1 MPVRRR
7 ELLKASVVTGG
18 AAVVAPLLAAAAPA
32 PAPSTMSA
40 TSGAPI
46 DVRHYAS
53 TLPAGA
59 TWANVAAY
67 SVSSYVTA
75 APAQYK
81 FNVQPAGG
89 GTVLFN
95 DRVALPGQ
103 PIGTVTAGC
112 TVGIDCEATPGTLV
126 PGSAVTLIV
135 FPRSVAGSK
144 AANFTTP
151 GGSFMWDK
159 RPPRTC
165 TVSFGC

>member
-1 MPVRRR
+1 MRLTVID
-7 ELLKASVVTGG
+7 ESVADPGSQ
-18 AAVVAPLLAAAAPA
+18 VALRVIN
-32 PAPSTMSA
+32 
-40 TSGAPI
+40 TSGSAI

-53 TLPAGA
+53 TLPASA
-59 TWANVAAY
+59 TWANVAPY
-67 SVSSYVTA
+67 SISSYVTA

-89 GTVLFN
+89 GTALFS
-95 DRVALPGQ
+95 DKVALPGQ
-103 PIGTVTAGC
+103 PVGTQTAGC
-112 TVGIDCEATPGTLV
+112 TVGIDCDVTPGTLV

-151 GGSFMWDK
+151 GPSFMWDR
-159 RPPRTC
+159 RPPRQC